1 MTEEVPPEVDYR
13 IRRDAISLAIESFP
27 DGSGGWTPIEARAL
41 RIEAYLR
48 TGDFRI
54 RD

>member
-1 MTEEVPPEVDYR
+1 MDEVPPDADYR
-13 IRRDAISLAIESFP
+13 IRRDAISLAIESMP
-27 DGSGGWTPIEARAL
+27 NASSGSWAPVEARAA

-54 RD
+54 RH